1 MDSTLVY
8 NVENLRSLAQEL
20 SSHLASFEGNIGEMF
35 NVIDVTLNS
44 SEYWQG
50 QTYDQFKLYCDNYR
64 TSNIEP
70 LIEEI
75 KKWISDIEN
84 AAERAEATTARNV
97 GLFG

>member
-1 MDSTLVY
+1 MDGTLVY

-20 SSHLASFEGNIGEMF
+20 SSHLTSFEGSIGEMF

-50 QTYDQFKLYCDNYR
+50 QTYDQFKLYCDNYK

-70 LIEEI
+70 LIEEL
-75 KKWISDIEN
+75 KKWISDIEA

-97 GLFG
+97 GLF

>member
-1 MDSTLVY
+1 MDGTLVY
-8 NVENLRSLAQEL
+8 NVENLRALAQEL
-20 SSHLASFEGNIGEMF
+20 SSHLSSFEGSIGEMF

-64 TSNIEP
+64 SSNIEP
-70 LIEEI
+70 LIEEL
-75 KKWISDIEN
+75 KKWISDIES

-97 GLFG
+97 GLF